1 MDNIKAEDTFWGVMY
16 YLFMLHFKKR
26 HVKFSLSEI
35 IAEMLVWIS
44 AEVLNFVF

>member
-1 MDNIKAEDTFWGVMY
+1 MY
-16 YLFMLHFKKR
+16 YLLMLHFKKR

-44 AEVLNFVF
+44 AEVLNSVFKKGLEIMRC